1 MTWKTRRGGG
11 YVEPWRADVFV
22 VSGADVRRDPPGGI
36 RNVAA
41 AQWSTTKVSS
51 NERFQVITELAVED
65 LIDDETHLGITPDKG
80 LVFHSTQLDEALVH
94 YVEKRNGG
102 STMSLFSGKAGF
114 VTGAASG
121 IGRATAIAFARE
133 GASVIVADIE
143 GSRARSEE
151 TVETIRKAGGKA
163 EFVPVDVT
171 RADQVQAL
179 VKKVVDTYG
188 TLDFAF
194 NNAGVLV
201 TGFAADLEEADFDRV
216 MAVDV
221 KGVWLCMKYGILYMR
236 ANGGGVIVNAAS
248 EAGLVGT
255 PKASAYVAAK
265 HAVVGLTKAAA
276 GEYANMGIRINAVA
290 PGAIATPMVLTLPK
304 DAQDVFMDPQPM
316 HRFGTSEEIA
326 EAVIF
331 LASDKASFITGTI
344 LSVDGGAT
352 SNAQSY
358 NPALSPS
365 N

>member
-1 MTWKTRRGGG
+1 
-11 YVEPWRADVFV
+11 
-22 VSGADVRRDPPGGI
+22 
-36 RNVAA
+36 
-41 AQWSTTKVSS
+41 
-51 NERFQVITELAVED
+51 
-65 LIDDETHLGITPDKG
+65 
-80 LVFHSTQLDEALVH
+80 
-94 YVEKRNGG
+94 
-102 STMSLFSGKAGF
+102 MSLFSGKAGY
-114 VTGAASG
+114 VTGAAGG
-121 IGRATAIAFARE
+121 IGRASAIAFARE
-133 GASVIVADIE
+133 GASVIVADVE
-143 GSRARSEE
+143 ASRARSEE

-171 RADQVQAL
+171 KADQVQAL

-201 TGFAADLEEADFDRV
+201 TGFTADLKEADFDRA

-236 ANGGGVIVNAAS
+236 AHGGGVIVNAAS

-255 PKASAYVAAK
+255 PLASAYVAAK
-265 HAVVGLTKAAA
+265 HAVVGLTKTAA

-290 PGAIATPMVLTLPK
+290 PGAIATPMVLTLAK
-304 DAQDVFMDPQPM
+304 EAQDVLMDPQPM
-316 HRFGTSEEIA
+316 HRFGTPEEIA
-326 EAVIF
+326 QAVVF
-331 LASDKASFITGTI
+331 LASDNASFITGTI

-358 NPALSPS
+358 DPALSPS